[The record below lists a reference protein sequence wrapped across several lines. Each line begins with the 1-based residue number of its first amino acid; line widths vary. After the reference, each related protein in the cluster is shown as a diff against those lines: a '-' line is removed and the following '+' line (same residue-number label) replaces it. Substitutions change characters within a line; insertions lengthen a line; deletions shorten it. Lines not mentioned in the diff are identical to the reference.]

1 MKKLRIGIPAQQV
14 DLNPTLAT
22 ELAMTLNQLVLD
34 LRKAFYWT
42 DPNDARVQSSLS
54 YLFTYSAKARRD
66 HLFQES
72 SKPVAINDTLNA
84 TLIIHSYVKKALNI
98 CTLGLIAIQRLELN
112 RDVSSTHYI
121 AQQLDQLRELI
132 DTSDKPTL
140 ESAISLLADNIP
152 KGILDSDMLNT
163 LAGIANL
170 LERLR
175 KLVNDQSYS

>member
-1 MKKLRIGIPAQQV
+1 M
-14 DLNPTLAT
+14 
-22 ELAMTLNQLVLD
+22 
-34 LRKAFYWT
+34 
-42 DPNDARVQSSLS
+42 
-54 YLFTYSAKARRD
+54 
-66 HLFQES
+66 
-72 SKPVAINDTLNA
+72 
-84 TLIIHSYVKKALNI
+84 
-98 CTLGLIAIQRLELN
+98 N